1 MCRHYIIVNREP
13 KAKPSGTETDAS
25 KTKTDQNR
33 EKKQTN
39 KQTIQKSKKIQGS
52 RESNN
57 GARAEKR
64 PREKRTKLFSNK
76 TI

>member
-13 KAKPSGTETDAS
+13 KAKPSATETDAS

-39 KQTIQKSKKIQGS
+39 KTKKQKNLGV
-52 RESNN
+52 
-57 GARAEKR
+57 
-64 PREKRTKLFSNK
+64 
-76 TI
+76 

>member
-13 KAKPSGTETDAS
+13 KAKLSATETDAS

-39 KQTIQKSKKIQGS
+39 KQTKKQKNLGV
-52 RESNN
+52 
-57 GARAEKR
+57 
-64 PREKRTKLFSNK
+64 
-76 TI
+76 

>member
-13 KAKPSGTETDAS
+13 KAKPSATATGAS

-39 KQTIQKSKKIQGS
+39 KQTKQKSKKI
-52 RESNN
+52 
-57 GARAEKR
+57 
-64 PREKRTKLFSNK
+64 
-76 TI
+76 